1 MLAEVGSRFAQTG
14 GPYLYARVAFG
25 PAVGFMVG
33 WITWVSRP
41 LSIAAIGN
49 LLVGY
54 TSALWPAAG
63 SGAPR
68 VVIITTFIV
77 VLTTVLVA
85 GIRETAWVGTA
96 FTCGKLVVLGVF
108 ILAGLPIMTWE
119 RVVFEAAPDL
129 GGLAS
134 AILLLVFAFGGFDL
148 GAVVAGEIRNPR
160 RDLPVGMIAA
170 LGLVATV
177 YILVQLVAIG
187 TSPGLAT
194 STRPLADAA
203 TIVLGPIAGR
213 AFALVALML
222 LLGTILSNLLLATRM
237 MYALGEQGQLPALFA
252 RVHPRRRT
260 PIGSILVTCG
270 LAYVAT
276 IFSTFTGALAI
287 ATSTR
292 ILTYLVTCVALPV
305 LRRQRD
311 VPAPLFVL
319 RAGVPIAVAST
330 VVLTVLM
337 FQSSWT
343 ELVTLVA
350 VSTAGLLPW
359 SLARSRGL
367 ATGAPRS
374 FAPPRRGE
382 RATRQFLQNSRS
394 KPFAKPRTGIP
405 IVSRQSS
412 VDNQL

>member
-1 MLAEVGSRFAQTG
+1 MIGAGILGLPGRAYALAGSWSLLAWVLCAVLIGAVALCFAEVGSRFAQTG

-33 WITWVSRP
+33 WVTWVSRP

-77 VLTTVLVA
+77 VLTAVPVA

-170 LGLVATV
+170 LGIVATV

-187 TSPGLAT
+187 TAPGLAT

-237 MYALGEQGQLPALFA
+237 MFALGEQGQLPAFFA
-252 RVHPRRRT
+252 RVHPRSRT

-270 LAYVAT
+270 LAYLAT
-276 IFSTFTGALAI
+276 VFSTFTGALAI

-343 ELVTLVA
+343 ELVTLVG

-359 SLARSRGL
+359 SLARSRL
-367 ATGAPRS
+367 AKGGA
-374 FAPPRRGE
+374 
-382 RATRQFLQNSRS
+382 
-394 KPFAKPRTGIP
+394 
-405 IVSRQSS
+405 
-412 VDNQL
+412 

>member
-1 MLAEVGSRFAQTG
+1 MIGAGILGLPGRAYALAGSWSLLAWVLCAVLIGAVALCFAEVGSRFAQTG

-77 VLTTVLVA
+77 VLTAVLVA

-237 MYALGEQGQLPALFA
+237 MFALGEQGQLPAFFA
-252 RVHPRRRT
+252 RVHPRSRT

-270 LAYVAT
+270 LAYLAT
-276 IFSTFTGALAI
+276 VFSTFTGALAI

-343 ELVTLVA
+343 ELVTLVG

-359 SLARSRGL
+359 SLARSRL
-367 ATGAPRS
+367 AKGGA
-374 FAPPRRGE
+374 
-382 RATRQFLQNSRS
+382 
-394 KPFAKPRTGIP
+394 
-405 IVSRQSS
+405 
-412 VDNQL
+412 